1 MVSSTE
7 VAITNLTSVAV
18 LVFVLGFISA
28 TIKSDVRIPDP
39 IYQMISIFL
48 LFGIGLKGGHA
59 LKETSF
65 GSFVKPAIATLA
77 LGILIPIIAFV
88 VLKFARKINDL
99 DRGAIAAHYGSTSLV
114 TFSAALLFLE
124 NSAIKVEGFAT
135 ALLTIMEIP
144 GIVVGVY
151 LGSRHRDKSVQWGKT
166 LHEVITGKT
175 ILLLVGGLVIGVMTS
190 QAGYTKVAP
199 FFIDLQSGFLTL
211 FLLHLGY
218 LAGSNWGEIKKV
230 GAMVGVFALI
240 FPIFTGTLGVVAGHM
255 VGLSIGGA
263 TILGVLCASAS
274 YIAAPAAVS
283 IGLPE
288 ANAPL
293 ALMSSI
299 GVTFPFNLLV
309 GIPLYLEIAKR
320 LSGM

>member
-1 MVSSTE
+1 MNQNS

-18 LVFVLGFISA
+18 LVFILGFLA
-28 TIKSDVRIPDP
+28 ARIKSDMRIPEQ

-59 LKETSF
+59 LKDVSF
-65 GSFVKPAIATLA
+65 DSFLGPALATLM
-77 LGILIPIIAFV
+77 LGVSIPFAAFV
-88 VLKFARKINDL
+88 SLKLVRKINDA

-114 TFSAALLFLE
+114 TFTAALLFLE
-124 NSAIKVEGFAT
+124 NSAVQVEGFAT
-135 ALLTIMEIP
+135 ALLTIMEVP

-175 ILLLVGGLVIGVMTS
+175 ILLLVGGLIIGAITS
-190 QAGYTKVAP
+190 QTGYLKVAP
-199 FFIDLQSGFLTL
+199 FFIDLQSGFLAL

-218 LAGSNWGEIKKV
+218 LAGSNWEEIKKV
-230 GAMVGVFALI
+230 GARVAVFAII
-240 FPIFTGTLGVVAGHM
+240 FPIFAGTLGVIVGNM

-263 TILGVLCASAS
+263 TILGVLSASAS

-283 IGLPE
+283 VGLPE

-299 GVTFPFNLLV
+299 GVTFPFNLIF

-320 LSGM
+320 FSGL

>member
-1 MVSSTE
+1 MSSTS
-7 VAITNLTSVAV
+7 VALTNLTSVAV
-18 LVFVLGFISA
+18 LVFVLGFLA
-28 TIKSDVRIPDP
+28 ARIKSDVRIPDQV
-39 IYQMISIFL
+39 YQMISVFL
-48 LFGIGLKGGHA
+48 LFGIGLKGGNA
-59 LKETSF
+59 LKGVSF
-65 GSFVKPAIATLA
+65 DSFIGPALATFF
-77 LGILIPIIAFV
+77 LGMLIPVIAFFS
-88 VLKFARKINDL
+88 LKLVNKVNDL

-114 TFSAALLFLE
+114 TFTAALLFLE
-124 NSAIKVEGFAT
+124 NSGIKVEGFAT
-135 ALLTIMEIP
+135 ALLTIMEVP

-151 LGSRHRDKSVQWGKT
+151 LGSRHRDKKVQWGKT
-166 LHEVITGKT
+166 LHEVVTGKT
-175 ILLLVGGLVIGVMTS
+175 ILLLVGGLIIGVSTS
-190 QAGYTKVAP
+190 YAGYTSVEP

-218 LAGSNWGEIKKV
+218 LAGSNWNEIKEV
-230 GAMVGVFALI
+230 GAKVGVFAII
-240 FPIFTGTLGVVAGHM
+240 FPIIAGTLGVIGGNL
-255 VGLSIGGA
+255 VGLSVGGA

-283 IGLPE
+283 VGLPE

-320 LSGM
+320 ISTL

>member
-1 MVSSTE
+1 MSSTS
-7 VAITNLTSVAV
+7 VALTNLTSVAV
-18 LVFVLGFISA
+18 LVFVLGFLAAS
-28 TIKSDVRIPDP
+28 IKSDVRIPDQV
-39 IYQMISIFL
+39 YQMISVFL

-59 LKETSF
+59 LKGVSF
-65 GSFVKPAIATLA
+65 DSFIGPALATFL
-77 LGILIPIIAFV
+77 LGMLIPVIAFFS
-88 VLKFARKINDL
+88 LKLVNKINDL

-114 TFSAALLFLE
+114 TFTAALLFLE
-124 NSAIKVEGFAT
+124 NSGIKVEGFAT
-135 ALLTIMEIP
+135 ALLTIMEVP

-151 LGSRHRDKSVQWGKT
+151 LGSRHRDKKVQWGKT
-166 LHEVITGKT
+166 LHEVVTGKT
-175 ILLLVGGLVIGVMTS
+175 ILLLVGGLVIGVSTS
-190 QAGYTKVAP
+190 QAGYKSVEP

-218 LAGSNWGEIKKV
+218 LAGSNWNEIKEV
-230 GAMVGVFALI
+230 GAKVGVFAII
-240 FPIFTGTLGVVAGHM
+240 FPIIAGTLGVIGGNL
-255 VGLSIGGA
+255 VGLSVGGA

-283 IGLPE
+283 VGLPE

-320 LSGM
+320 ISTL